1 MDKIELLAIESE
13 KAYNSEIKRMD
24 RLTDRADK
32 FIAAV
37 AVVAGFQLTQ
47 VENLDFTGD
56 WMAQLPDWLTLLS
69 LAVLGIAILFAMA
82 SMNLRKYYSYPL
94 GETLLDELKG
104 DDVDDDS
111 ARVKVARMYLKWHDT
126 NSKANDVRAQYLTI
140 SGILLIVG
148 FGLATVS
155 FLLFKLS

>member
-13 KAYNSEIKRMD
+13 KAYNSEIRRMD
-24 RLTDRADK
+24 TLTDRADK

-37 AVVAGFQLTQ
+37 AIVAGFQLTQ
-47 VENLDFTGD
+47 VENLDFTGG
-56 WMAQLPDWLTLLS
+56 WIEQIPDWLTLLS
-69 LAVLGIAILFAMA
+69 LAILGIAILFAAA
-82 SMNLRKYYSYPL
+82 SMNLREYYSYPL
-94 GETLLDELKG
+94 GEKLLEELKG
-104 DDVDDDS
+104 DDVDNDS

-126 NSKANDVRAQYLTI
+126 NSRANDGRARYLTI

-148 FGLATVS
+148 FGLATLS